1 MPSRDSLSPTPRRAL
16 TAAGLAVCAVT
27 AAAQIV
33 WSGATF
39 GAGNQSVQIP
49 FFLRLRNP
57 ALFERDDLISVLPSY
72 PGVVYPLLA
81 RMIPERVPTEIAFA
95 VLQFLVATLMLA
107 GASALAAGL
116 AGRRRAGLWM
126 LLLLVAGHHRGLGE
140 SGLYALAFTPTGL
153 AVAVGTAAL
162 ALALQSRPR
171 SAFLVA
177 GLLLHL
183 HALHGAFIGF
193 VLGGWSLAAAPRLGW
208 RRIAQSWL
216 LAAVIALPAVAPL
229 LRGAGTFDAEWVRL
243 LRIRSAH
250 HVVPS
255 TAWRVGDPQI
265 SRLCVL
271 IGFAALA
278 FGVRPARHRR
288 EFGALLAGPLAL
300 ALAGWL
306 FAEVWPIPFILRLQL
321 LRASVFF
328 AALLLAQI
336 AGGLDAA
343 ARLVW
348 PGLSRRRASALIPA
362 AVLVVVVGGLALPGL
377 APWGPALALI
387 AALTLLW
394 YGRLSPVGAAGVAFA
409 EIVAALSFVRLRT
422 PLGAGLRNVLA
433 NSAGESPPIAA
444 VTAAALALALVALL
458 ERARRRGIAIAVGI
472 PLAAMIALLT
482 PGPAEHPS
490 SRADTWADLQLL
502 AARLTPPDAVILTPT
517 VPGGFRIRS
526 ARAVVA
532 EWRDG
537 TLQFFDPAFARRWA
551 DRIRRIRGSDDSL
564 DSGRDL
570 ADQPD
575 EELLAIAREYGA
587 THVVLPADRRPGLIE
602 IARNARWALYRAEPR
617 PPPPAPP
624 DFASPEIWAEQE
636 RFLQTTI
643 LPNVERH
650 RKNNATLRIRDA
662 DGQPVSD
669 ASFRLELVRH
679 RFGFGSSLPHFTRPA
694 GASRGFQP
702 PLVDPR
708 QLPLFL
714 DLFNYSV
721 TSFSGKWDS
730 LEPVR
735 GKPDYDALD
744 AYVDWCASNGV
755 AVEFHFVT
763 GYPPAWL
770 RELPPEQRREELLR
784 HANALID
791 RYGNRV
797 AAWQIVNERQLVN
810 FAPEVF
816 RLFRERLPGVP
827 LGVSNCAKF
836 FSERPGEDARRA
848 ELLNGWRDIEWL
860 RSQGVS
866 TDYFGYHG
874 HRPFGLWADLRSVYE
889 AFDYFERQGIRIRV
903 TEFGVVP
910 HGPIV
915 GGVRRGNWTPEL
927 HAEYYRL
934 MYLTAFSHP
943 NVDAINIWGIEPR
956 TWMPGAGLLDEEYR
970 PKPVYEGLR
979 KLIREELST
988 NVAGRLP
995 LDGAIR
1001 FRGFQG
1007 RYRVELDTPEGTAR
1021 GEFDLAPDSPAD
1033 FCVVWIRGRP
1043 TLSIGTFPPAG
1054 PAAP

>member
-1 MPSRDSLSPTPRRAL
+1 MPFRQSLSPTARRPP
-16 TAAGLAVCAVT
+16 TAAGLAVCAVA

-33 WSGATF
+33 WAGYAF
-39 GAGNQSVQIP
+39 GVGNQSVQIP

-57 ALFERDDLISVLPSY
+57 ALFERDDLMSVLPSY

-81 RMIPERVPTEIAFA
+81 RMIPETVPAEIAFA
-95 VLQFLVATLMLA
+95 VLHFMVATLTLA

-153 AVAVGTAAL
+153 AVAVGAAAL
-162 ALALQSRPR
+162 ALAVRSHPR

-183 HALHGAFIGF
+183 HALHGAFVGF
-193 VLGGWSLAAAPRLGW
+193 LLGVWSLAAAPRLGW

-216 LAAVIALPAVAPL
+216 LGGVIALPALAPL
-229 LRGAGTFDAEWVRL
+229 VRGAGAFDDEWVRL
-243 LRIRSAH
+243 LRLRSAH
-250 HVVPS
+250 HVFPS
-255 TAWRVGDPQI
+255 AWWRAGDPQI
-265 SRLCVL
+265 ARLSVL

-278 FGVRPARHRR
+278 FGVRPARRPR
-288 EFGALLAGPLAL
+288 EFGALLAGPLLL
-300 ALAGWL
+300 ALAGLL
-306 FAEVWPIPFILRLQL
+306 FTEVWPTPFVMRLQL
-321 LRASVFF
+321 FRASVFF
-328 AALLLAQI
+328 ALLLLAQI

-348 PGLSRRRASALIPA
+348 RGISRRRAGALIPA
-362 AVLVVVVGGLALPGL
+362 AILVGAAGGLALPAL
-377 APWGPALALI
+377 APLGPALALA
-387 AALTLLW
+387 AALALLRP
-394 YGRLSPVGAAGVAFA
+394 GRLSRVGAAGAAFA
-409 EIVAALSFVRLRT
+409 VIVAALSFVRLRT
-422 PLGAGLRNVLA
+422 PLAAGLRNVFA
-433 NSAGESPPIAA
+433 NSAGEAPPAA
-444 VTAAALALALVALL
+444 TAAALALALVVLL
-458 ERARRRGIAIAVGI
+458 GRSRRRWIAVAVGI
-472 PLAAMIALLT
+472 PLAAAIALQT
-482 PGPAEHPS
+482 PGTAGNPS
-490 SRADTWADLQLL
+490 SLADAWADIQLL
-502 AARLTPPDAVILTPT
+502 AARLTPPDALILTPT

-551 DRIRRIRGSDDSL
+551 DRIRRIRGSDDTL

-587 THVVLPADRRPGLIE
+587 THLVLPADRRPGFIE

-624 DFASPEIWAEQE
+624 GFASPEIWAEQE
-636 RFLQTTI
+636 RFLQKTI

-650 RKNNATLRIRDA
+650 RKSSATLRVRDD

-669 ASFRLELVRH
+669 APFRIELVRH
-679 RFGFGSSLPHFTRPA
+679 RFGFGSSLPHFARPA

-721 TSFSGKWDS
+721 TSFSGKWDC

-735 GKPDYDALD
+735 GKPDYGALD
-744 AYVDWCASNGV
+744 AYMDWCAANGV

-770 RELPPEQRREELLR
+770 RELPPDGQREELLR

-797 AAWQIVNERQLVN
+797 AAWQIVNERQLMA
-810 FAPEVF
+810 FAPDVF

-836 FSERPGEDARRA
+836 YSERAGEEARQT

-860 RSQGVS
+860 RDQGIA

-889 AFDYFERQGIRIRV
+889 AFDHFERHGVRIRV
-903 TEFGVVP
+903 TEFGVAP
-910 HGPIV
+910 RGPIV
-915 GGVRRGNWTPEL
+915 GGVRRGAWTPEL

-956 TWMPGAGLLDEEYR
+956 TWMPGAGLLDEEFR
-970 PKPVYEGLR
+970 PKPVYEALR

-988 NVAGRLP
+988 KVAGRLP

-1001 FRGFQG
+1001 FRGFHG
-1007 RYRVELDTPEGTAR
+1007 RYRMELDTPEGTAH
-1021 GEFDLAPDSPAD
+1021 GEFDLAPDAPAD
-1033 FCVVWIRGRP
+1033 FRVEWIRGRP
-1043 TLSIGTFPPAG
+1043 ALSIGALPAG
-1054 PAAP
+1054 APTAP